1 MSETQ
6 ITENYE
12 RAVEVAK
19 MVVGM
24 LEQRVYPFDIP
35 DLFPDAIVP
44 EGIKAGSEQH
54 RLLLFYACGWDSM
67 DTSERVYQ
75 RVRTL
80 ASKVDLTHLS
90 FMSREDLTKKLIEI
104 FGLNMKNAIGS
115 PIETLCHNARK
126 LVNYGRDPKN
136 LKAET

>member
-1 MSETQ
+1 MAEDLGKKEKGLNCHLKTKMSETQ
-6 ITENYE
+6 ITANYE

-54 RLLLFYACGWDSM
+54 RLLLFYACFSIIW
-67 DTSERVYQ
+67 Q
-75 RVRTL
+75 
-80 ASKVDLTHLS
+80 
-90 FMSREDLTKKLIEI
+90 
-104 FGLNMKNAIGS
+104 
-115 PIETLCHNARK
+115 
-126 LVNYGRDPKN
+126 
-136 LKAET
+136 